1 MKDTGTG
8 IPAGFFSPRVG
19 RITVSPSNAGAQR
32 VRELRAQG
40 RDIIGLTL
48 GEPDFETPA
57 NVKEAATA
65 AMARE
70 ETKYTN
76 VDGTPELKAAI
87 RAKFKRENAL
97 DYAPDQIMVGNGG
110 KQVIYNAIMATVSA
124 GDEVIIPAPY
134 WVSYLDIP
142 LLADGTPVAVVCRPE
157 DGFKL
162 TPAALEAAITARTKW
177 VMLNSPCNPTGA
189 VYSRA
194 ELKALAAVL
203 LRHPHVWVLSD
214 DIYEHLLFDGVEFA
228 TIAQVEPAL
237 YGRTLTV
244 NGVAKTYAMTGWRIG
259 YCGGPAEL
267 IQNMKKVQSQSTTC
281 ASSVSQ
287 AAAVQAL
294 NGPQDFVPDR
304 ARAFQERRDRVLELL
319 REAPGIEC
327 IRPQGAF
334 YVFAGCAGTLG
345 KRTPRGATLATEQD
359 CVDYLLDSGVAVVGG
374 AAYGLSPYFRMS
386 IASPIEELTE
396 ACQRI
401 RRAAAALK

>member
-1 MKDTGTG
+1 MSKASGSNS
-8 IPAGFFSPRVG
+8 FFSARVG

-32 VRELRAQG
+32 VRELKAEG
-40 RDIIGLTL
+40 RDIIGLTI
-48 GEPDFETPA
+48 GEPDFETPGSI
-57 NVKEAATA
+57 KEAATA
-65 AMARE
+65 AMGRE

-87 RAKFKRENAL
+87 RAKFKRENGL
-97 DYAPDQIMVGNGG
+97 DYAPEQIMVGNGG
-110 KQVIYNAIMATVSA
+110 KQVIFNAMMATVSA

-134 WVSYLDIP
+134 WVSYLDMP

-162 TPAALEAAITARTKW
+162 TPAALEAAITPRTKW
-177 VMLNSPCNPTGA
+177 VVLNSPCNPTGA
-189 VYSRA
+189 VYTRA

-214 DIYEHLLFDGVEFA
+214 DIYEHLLFDGLEFA
-228 TIAQVEPAL
+228 TIAEVEPAL
-237 YGRTLTV
+237 YDRTLTV

-259 YCGGPAEL
+259 YCGGDAEL
-267 IQNMKKVQSQSTTC
+267 IRNMTKVQSQSTTC

-294 NGPQDFVPDR
+294 NGPQDFVPKR
-304 ARAFQERRDRVLELL
+304 ARAFQERRDRVLELM

-327 IRPQGAF
+327 FRPQGAF
-334 YVFAGCAGTLG
+334 YIFANCGGMLG
-345 KRTPRGATLATEQD
+345 RRIPQGATLATERD
-359 CVDYLLDSGVAVVGG
+359 AVDYLLDSAGVAVVVG

>member
-1 MKDTGTG
+1 MSDSG
-8 IPAGFFSPRVG
+8 IPANFLSPRVG

-40 RDIIGLTL
+40 RAIIGLTI
-48 GEPDFETPA
+48 GEPDFETPQS
-57 NVKEAATA
+57 VKAAATA

-87 RAKFKRENAL
+87 RAKFERENGLA
-97 DYAPDQIMVGNGG
+97 YEPDQILVGNGA
-110 KQVIYNAIMATVSA
+110 KQVIFNAIMATVSA

-142 LLADGTPVAVVCRPE
+142 LLADGTPVAVACRPA

-162 TPAALEAAITARTKW
+162 TPAALEAAITPRTKW
-177 VMLNSPCNPTGA
+177 LLLNSPCNPTGA

-203 LRHPHVWVLSD
+203 LRHPHVWVISD
-214 DIYEHLLFDGVEFA
+214 DIYEHLLFDGAEFA
-228 TIAQVEPAL
+228 TLAQVEPAL

-244 NGVAKTYAMTGWRIG
+244 NGVSKSYAMTGWRIG
-259 YCGGPAEL
+259 YCGGPREL
-267 IQNMKKVQSQSTTC
+267 VRSMAKIQSQTTTN
-281 ASSVSQ
+281 ASSIGQ
-287 AAAVQAL
+287 AAAVEAL
-294 NGPQDFVPDR
+294 NGPQDFILRR
-304 ARAFQERRDRVLELL
+304 AQAFQERRDRVLELL

-327 IRPQGAF
+327 FRPQGAF
-334 YVFAGCAGTLG
+334 YIFANCGGMLG
-345 KRTPRGATLATEQD
+345 KRTPRGAALATEQD
-359 CVDYLLDSGVAVVGG
+359 AVDYLLEGGVATVVG
-374 AAYGLSPYFRMS
+374 AAYGLSPWFRMS
-386 IASPIEELTE
+386 IAAPVDELTE

-401 RRAAAALK
+401 RRALVALK

>member
-1 MKDTGTG
+1 MTTSD
-8 IPAGFFSPRVG
+8 IPKNFFAPRVS
-19 RITVSPSNAGAQR
+19 RITVSASNAGAQR
-32 VRELRAQG
+32 VRELQAAG
-40 RDIIGLTL
+40 RDIIGLTI
-48 GEPDFETPA
+48 GEPDFETPGSI
-57 NVKEAATA
+57 KEAATA
-65 AMARE
+65 AMGRE

-87 RAKFKRENAL
+87 RAKFKRENNL

-110 KQVIYNAIMATVSA
+110 KQVIYNAIMSTVSA
-124 GDEVIIPAPY
+124 GDEVITPAPY

-142 LLADGTPVAVVCRPE
+142 LLAEGTPKSVVCREE
-157 DGFKL
+157 DGYKI
-162 TPAALEAAITARTKW
+162 TPSALEAAITPKTKW
-177 VMLNSPCNPTGA
+177 FVLNSPCNPTGV

-203 LRHPHVWVLSD
+203 LRHPQVWVLAD
-214 DIYEHLLFDGVEFA
+214 DIYEHLLFDGIKFSS
-228 TIAQVEPAL
+228 IAEVEPAL

-267 IQNMKKVQSQSTTC
+267 VATMKKVQSQSTTC
-281 ASSVSQ
+281 ASSISQ

-294 NGPQDFVPDR
+294 NGPQDFVPQR
-304 ARAFQERRDRVLELL
+304 ALAFQERRDRVLDLL

-334 YVFAGCAGTLG
+334 YVYAKIAGMLG
-345 KRTPRGATLATEQD
+345 KRTPQGKTLETEQD
-359 CVDYLLDSGVAVVGG
+359 AVDYLLDNGVAVVVG

-386 IASPIEELTE
+386 IASPIEELSE
-396 ACQRI
+396 ACHRM
-401 RRAAAALK
+401 RRAAAALR

>member
-1 MKDTGTG
+1 MSDAR
-8 IPAGFFSPRVG
+8 IPEGFFSARVG

-40 RDIIGLTL
+40 RDIIGLTI
-48 GEPDFETPA
+48 GEPDFETPSH
-57 NVKEAATA
+57 VKEAAA
-65 AMARE
+65 EAMTRE

-76 VDGTPELKAAI
+76 VDGTPELKEAI
-87 RAKFKRENAL
+87 RAKFKRENGL
-97 DYAPDQIMVGNGG
+97 DYALEQILASNGG

-124 GDEVIIPAPY
+124 GDQIIIPAPY

-162 TPAALEAAITARTKW
+162 TPGALEAAITPRTKW
-177 VMLNSPCNPTGA
+177 LVLNSPCNPTGA

-203 LRHPHVWVLSD
+203 LRHPRVWVIAD
-214 DIYEHLLFDGVEFA
+214 DIYEHLVFDGVEVA
-228 TIAQVEPAL
+228 TIAEVEPAL
-237 YGRTLTV
+237 YDRTLTV
-244 NGVAKTYAMTGWRIG
+244 NGVAKTYALTGWRIG
-259 YCGGPAEL
+259 YGGGPVEL

-281 ASSVSQ
+281 PSSISQ
-287 AAAVQAL
+287 AAAIRAL
-294 NGPQDFVPDR
+294 NGPQDFIHGR
-304 ARAFQERRDRVLELL
+304 AQAFQERRDRVLELL

-327 IRPQGAF
+327 VRPQGAF
-334 YVFAGCAGTLG
+334 YIFANCAGTLG
-345 KRTPRGATLATEQD
+345 KRTPQGVTLEAERDT
-359 CVDYLLDSGVAVVGG
+359 VDYLLDGGVAVVVG

-386 IASPIEELTE
+386 IAASMTELTE

-401 RRAAAALK
+401 RRAVAALK

>member
-1 MKDTGTG
+1 MSRME
-8 IPAGFFSPRVG
+8 IPKNFFAPRVG

-32 VRELRAQG
+32 VRELRAAG

-65 AMARE
+65 AMGRE

-76 VDGTPELKAAI
+76 FDGTPELKAAI
-87 RAKFKRENAL
+87 RAKFKRENGL
-97 DYAPDQIMVGNGG
+97 DYAPEQIMVGAGA
-110 KQVIYNAIMATVSA
+110 KQVIFNAIMATVST
-124 GDEVIIPAPY
+124 GDEIIIPAPY

-142 LLADGTPVAVVCRPE
+142 LLAEGTPVPVICRPE

-162 TPAALEAAITARTKW
+162 TPAALEAAITPKTKW
-177 VMLNSPCNPTGA
+177 LVLNSPSNPTGA

-194 ELKALAAVL
+194 ELKALAQVL
-203 LRHPHVWVLSD
+203 LRHPHVWILSD
-214 DIYEHLLFDGVEFA
+214 DIYEHLLFDGLEFA

-237 YGRTLTV
+237 FDRTLTV
-244 NGVAKTYAMTGWRIG
+244 NGAAKTYAMTGWRIG

-267 IQNMKKVQSQSTTC
+267 IRNMTKMQSQSTTC
-281 ASSVSQ
+281 AASVSQ
-287 AAAVQAL
+287 AAAVEAL
-294 NGPQDFVPDR
+294 NGPQDFVKKR
-304 ARAFQERRDRVLELL
+304 SQAFQDRRDRVLELL

-327 IRPQGAF
+327 FRPQGAF
-334 YVFAGCAGTLG
+334 YVFANCGGMLG
-345 KRTPRGATLATEQD
+345 KRNPQGAVLRTEQD
-359 CVDYLLDSGVAVVGG
+359 AVDYLMESGVAVLVG
-374 AAYGLSPYFRMS
+374 AAFGVSPWFRMS

-401 RRAAAALK
+401 RRAVAALT

>member
-1 MKDTGTG
+1 MSDAR
-8 IPAGFFSPRVG
+8 IPEGFFSARVG

-40 RDIIGLTL
+40 RDIIGLTI
-48 GEPDFETPA
+48 GEPDFETPSH
-57 NVKEAATA
+57 VKQAATE

-76 VDGTPELKAAI
+76 VDGTPELKEAI
-87 RAKFKRENAL
+87 RAKFKRENGL
-97 DYAPDQIMVGNGG
+97 DYALEQILASNGG

-124 GDEVIIPAPY
+124 GDQIIIPAPY

-162 TPAALEAAITARTKW
+162 TPGALEAAITPRTKW
-177 VMLNSPCNPTGA
+177 LVLNSPCNPTGA

-203 LRHPHVWVLSD
+203 LRHPRVWVIAD
-214 DIYEHLLFDGVEFA
+214 DIYEHLVFDGVEVA
-228 TIAQVEPAL
+228 TIAEVEPAL
-237 YGRTLTV
+237 YDRTLTV

-259 YCGGPAEL
+259 YGGGPVEL

-281 ASSVSQ
+281 PSSISQ
-287 AAAVQAL
+287 AAAIRAL
-294 NGPQDFVPDR
+294 NGPQDFIHGR
-304 ARAFQERRDRVLELL
+304 AQAFQERRDRVLELL

-327 IRPQGAF
+327 VRPQGAF
-334 YVFAGCAGTLG
+334 YIFANCAGTLG
-345 KRTPRGATLATEQD
+345 KRTPQGVTLEAERDT
-359 CVDYLLDSGVAVVGG
+359 VDYLLDGGVAVVVG

-386 IASPIEELTE
+386 IAASMTELTE

-401 RRAAAALK
+401 RRAVAALK

>member
-1 MKDTGTG
+1 
-8 IPAGFFSPRVG
+8 
-19 RITVSPSNAGAQR
+19 VSASNAGAQR

-40 RDIIGLTL
+40 RDIIGLTI
-48 GEPDFETPA
+48 GEPDFETPG
-57 NVKEAATA
+57 NIKEAATA
-65 AMARE
+65 AMGRE

-87 RAKFKRENAL
+87 RAKFKRENNL

-110 KQVIYNAIMATVSA
+110 KQVICNAIMSTVSA
-124 GDEVIIPAPY
+124 GDEVITPAPY

-142 LLADGTPVAVVCRPE
+142 LLAEGTPVSVPCRQE
-157 DGFKL
+157 DGYKI
-162 TPAALEAAITARTKW
+162 TPAALEAAITPKTKW
-177 VMLNSPCNPTGA
+177 FVLNSPCNPTGV
-189 VYSRA
+189 VYSRE

-203 LRHPHVWVLSD
+203 LRHPHVWVLAD
-214 DIYEHLLFDGVEFA
+214 DIYEHLVFDGIKFSS
-228 TIAQVEPAL
+228 IAEVEPGL

-267 IQNMKKVQSQSTTC
+267 VATMKKVQSQSTTC
-281 ASSVSQ
+281 ASSISQ

-294 NGPQDFVPDR
+294 NGPQDFVPKR

-334 YVFAGCAGTLG
+334 YIYAKIAGMLG
-345 KRTPRGATLATEQD
+345 KRTPQGKTLETEQD
-359 CVDYLLDSGVAVVGG
+359 AVDYLLDNGVAVVVG

-386 IASPIEELTE
+386 IASPIEELSE
-396 ACQRI
+396 ACRRM

>member
-1 MKDTGTG
+1 MSDAR
-8 IPAGFFSPRVG
+8 IPEGFFSARVG

-40 RDIIGLTL
+40 RDIIGLTI
-48 GEPDFETPA
+48 GEPDFETPSH
-57 NVKEAATA
+57 VKEAAA
-65 AMARE
+65 EAMTRE

-76 VDGTPELKAAI
+76 VDGTPELKEAI
-87 RAKFKRENAL
+87 RAKFKRENGL
-97 DYAPDQIMVGNGG
+97 DYALEQILASNGG

-124 GDEVIIPAPY
+124 GDQIIIPAPY

-162 TPAALEAAITARTKW
+162 TPGALEAAITPRTKW
-177 VMLNSPCNPTGA
+177 LVLNSPCNPTGA

-203 LRHPHVWVLSD
+203 LRHPRVWVIAD
-214 DIYEHLLFDGVEFA
+214 DIYEHLVFDGVEVA
-228 TIAQVEPAL
+228 TIAEVEPAL
-237 YGRTLTV
+237 YDRTLTV

-259 YCGGPAEL
+259 YGGGPVEL

-281 ASSVSQ
+281 PSSISQ
-287 AAAVQAL
+287 AAAIRAL
-294 NGPQDFVPDR
+294 NGPQDFIHGR
-304 ARAFQERRDRVLELL
+304 AQAFQERRDRVLELL

-327 IRPQGAF
+327 VRPQGAF
-334 YVFAGCAGTLG
+334 YIFANCAGTLG
-345 KRTPRGATLATEQD
+345 KRTPQGVTLEAERDT
-359 CVDYLLDSGVAVVGG
+359 VDFLLDGGVAVVVG

-386 IASPIEELTE
+386 IAASMTELTE

-401 RRAAAALK
+401 RRAVAALK

>member
-1 MKDTGTG
+1 MTDPV
-8 IPAGFFSPRVG
+8 IPGSFFSPRVG

-32 VRELRAQG
+32 VRELKAQG
-40 RDIIGLTL
+40 RDIIGLTI

-57 NVKEAATA
+57 NVKQAATA
-65 AMARE
+65 AMGRE

-87 RAKFKRENAL
+87 RSKFQRENGLGYAL
-97 DYAPDQIMVGNGG
+97 NQIMVGNGG
-110 KQVIYNAIMATVSA
+110 KQVIFNAIMATVSA

-142 LLADGTPVAVVCRPE
+142 LLADGTPVPVIGRPE
-157 DGFKL
+157 DGYKL
-162 TPAALEAAITARTKW
+162 TPAALDAAITPRTKW
-177 VMLNSPCNPTGA
+177 LVLNSPCNPSGA
-189 VYSRA
+189 VYSRP

-203 LRHPHVWVLSD
+203 LRHPHVWVIAD
-214 DIYEHLLFDGVEFA
+214 DIYEHLLFDGIAFA
-228 TIAQVEPAL
+228 TIAEVEPAL
-237 YGRTLTV
+237 FNRTLTV

-267 IQNMKKVQSQSTTC
+267 IRNMIKVQSQSTTC
-281 ASSVSQ
+281 ASSISQ

-294 NGPQDFVPDR
+294 NGPQDFVPKR

-334 YVFAGCAGTLG
+334 YIFVNCAGMLG
-345 KRTPRGATLATEQD
+345 GRTPQGVTLDTERD
-359 CVDYLLDSGVAVVGG
+359 CVDYLLDGAGVAVVVG

-386 IASPIEELTE
+386 IAAPIEELTD

-401 RRAAAALK
+401 RRAVAALK

>member
-1 MKDTGTG
+1 
-8 IPAGFFSPRVG
+8 
-19 RITVSPSNAGAQR
+19 

-40 RDIIGLTL
+40 RDIIGLTI
-48 GEPDFETPA
+48 GEPDFETPSH
-57 NVKEAATA
+57 VKEAAA
-65 AMARE
+65 EAMTRE

-76 VDGTPELKAAI
+76 VDGTPELKEAI
-87 RAKFKRENAL
+87 RAKFKRENGL
-97 DYAPDQIMVGNGG
+97 DYALEQILASNGG

-124 GDEVIIPAPY
+124 GDQIIIPAPY

-162 TPAALEAAITARTKW
+162 TPGALEAAITPRTKW
-177 VMLNSPCNPTGA
+177 LVLNSPCNPTGA

-203 LRHPHVWVLSD
+203 LRHPRVWVIAD
-214 DIYEHLLFDGVEFA
+214 DIYEHLVFDGVEVA
-228 TIAQVEPAL
+228 TIAEVEPAL
-237 YGRTLTV
+237 YDRTLTV

-259 YCGGPAEL
+259 YGGGPVEL

-281 ASSVSQ
+281 PSSISQ
-287 AAAVQAL
+287 AAAIRAL
-294 NGPQDFVPDR
+294 NGPQDFIHGR
-304 ARAFQERRDRVLELL
+304 AQAFQERRDRVLELL

-327 IRPQGAF
+327 VRPQGAF
-334 YVFAGCAGTLG
+334 YIFANCAGTLG
-345 KRTPRGATLATEQD
+345 KRTPQGVTLEAERDT
-359 CVDYLLDSGVAVVGG
+359 VDYLLDGGVAVVVG

-386 IASPIEELTE
+386 IAASMTELTE

-401 RRAAAALK
+401 RRAVAALK